1 MADMWLPSR
10 YLKKA
15 LPKGFFTRKLL
26 TNKLN
31 VKRVYLR
38 ALLTATTLTK
48 REIKTTLYK
57 VIDFYREK
65 IETLKDEGVKAYKKE
80 ALNDEKL
87 LKQRIENLVTW
98 NEAQEQKRDHMGEY
112 YVWLPSSSK
121 EPDPLHQLKY
131 GKVFRV
137 GKGEFPAERLGC
149 KCGALFLTDDEAKQ
163 RGL

>member
-1 MADMWLPSR
+1 MTNLWLPR
-10 YLKKA
+10 EYVKKA
-15 LPKGFFTRKLL
+15 LPKGFFNRKLL

-38 ALLTATTLTK
+38 ALLTATTLSK
-48 REIKTTLYK
+48 REIKNTIYK

-65 IETLKDEGVKAYKKE
+65 IENLKDEGVKAYKSE

-87 LKQRIENLVTW
+87 LKQRVENLIIW
-98 NEAQEQKRDHMGEY
+98 NEAQELKRDHAGEL

-121 EPDPLHQLKY
+121 EPDPQHQLKY
-131 GKVFRV
+131 GKVYQV
-137 GKGEFPAERLGC
+137 GVGEFPNERYGC
-149 KCGALFLTDDEAKQ
+149 KCGARFLTDEEAKE

>member
-1 MADMWLPSR
+1 MTNLWLPR
-10 YLKKA
+10 EYVKKA
-15 LPKGFFTRKLL
+15 LPKGFFSRKLL

-38 ALLTATTLTK
+38 ALLTATTLSK
-48 REIKTTLYK
+48 REIKNTIYK

-65 IETLKDEGVKAYKKE
+65 IETLKDEGVKAYKSE

-87 LKQRIENLVTW
+87 LKQRVENLVIW
-98 NEAQEQKRDHMGEY
+98 NEAQEQKRDHAGEF

-121 EPDPLHQLKY
+121 EPDPQHQLKY
-131 GKVFRV
+131 GKVYQV
-137 GKGEFPAERLGC
+137 GVGEFPNERYGC
-149 KCGALFLTDDEAKQ
+149 KCGARFLTDEEAKE